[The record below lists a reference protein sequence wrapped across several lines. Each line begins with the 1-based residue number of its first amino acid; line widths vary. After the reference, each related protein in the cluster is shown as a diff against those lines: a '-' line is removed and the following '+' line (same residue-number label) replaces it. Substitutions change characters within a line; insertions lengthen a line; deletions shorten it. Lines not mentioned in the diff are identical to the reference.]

1 MLEVAGNVKVL
12 ERLEV
17 IRKLNAKREWINKEL
32 YRLTYKEDMLIVAYE
47 RLKSKPGNMTTGSD
61 DQTLDGFSLRTIKDL
76 SEQLRNGT
84 YRPKPVRTTYIPKA
98 NGKQRKLG
106 IPCPKDKIV
115 QEVVRMILE
124 AIYDSPHGAYFHES
138 SHGFRRSRSCHTAL
152 QEVQTKWT
160 GVTWII
166 EGDVQ
171 ACFDDIDHEILLEIL
186 RKKID
191 DERFIQLIG
200 RFLKAGYLD
209 IDHIQKNS
217 LAGTPQGG
225 IISPILSDVYLHE
238 PDEFVENMRAEY
250 EKDGHRRRN
259 PEYHK
264 LAMQRLRLARE
275 GKTGTEEHKPSPKH

>member
-1 MLEVAGNVKVL
+1 MLEVAGNEKVL

-115 QEVVRMILE
+115 QEAVRMIL
-124 AIYDSPHGAYFHES
+124 
-138 SHGFRRSRSCHTAL
+138 
-152 QEVQTKWT
+152 
-160 GVTWII
+160 
-166 EGDVQ
+166 
-171 ACFDDIDHEILLEIL
+171 
-186 RKKID
+186 
-191 DERFIQLIG
+191 
-200 RFLKAGYLD
+200 
-209 IDHIQKNS
+209 
-217 LAGTPQGG
+217 
-225 IISPILSDVYLHE
+225 
-238 PDEFVENMRAEY
+238 
-250 EKDGHRRRN
+250 
-259 PEYHK
+259 
-264 LAMQRLRLARE
+264 
-275 GKTGTEEHKPSPKH
+275 